1 MNRSIVIL
9 ALALELAAAATATAA
24 PAKSRAAQTR
34 AQARDATTESGP
46 GISPERVRA
55 LHECN
60 GRIASFKGYNG
71 VNTPTSIYRSCM
83 NDHGQPE

>member
-1 MNRSIVIL
+1 MKKSIVVL
-9 ALALELAAAATATAA
+9 AFALELAVAATATAA
-24 PAKSRAAQTR
+24 TSKNRAVQAR
-34 AQARDATTESGP
+34 AQARDAVTESGV
-46 GISPERVRA
+46 GVSPERLRA
-55 LHECN
+55 LQECN

>member
-1 MNRSIVIL
+1 MKKSIVIL
-9 ALALELAAAATATAA
+9 ALALELAVAATATAA
-24 PAKSRAAQTR
+24 TAKSRAAQAR
-34 AQARDATTESGP
+34 AQARDAVTESGV
-46 GISPERVRA
+46 SPERLRA

-71 VNTPTSIYRSCM
+71 INTPTSIYRSCM